1 MLQAI
6 NKTNRTSAH
15 LAILGHPLDA
25 KAELLKA
32 ANQQMQINA
41 GAAYRK
47 SRLEANGWRIEKAT
61 VPAIQRIAKARVDAK
76 GFGRSAR
83 QK

>member
-1 MLQAI
+1 MLQTI
-6 NKTNRTSAH
+6 NKTNKISAH
-15 LAILGHPLDA
+15 FAILGHPLAA
-25 KAELLKA
+25 KPELLKA

-47 SRLEANGWRIEKAT
+47 SRFEANGRSIEKVT
-61 VPAIQRIAKARVDAK
+61 VPAIQRTAKARVDAK